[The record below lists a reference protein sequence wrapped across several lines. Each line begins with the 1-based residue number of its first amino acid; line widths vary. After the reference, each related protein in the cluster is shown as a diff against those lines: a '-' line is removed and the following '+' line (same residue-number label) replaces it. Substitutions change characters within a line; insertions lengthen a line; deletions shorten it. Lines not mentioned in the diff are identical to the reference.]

1 MRAFVA
7 GLCLAALAFG
17 ASAARDPLAAQRWR
31 SRILVV
37 SAPSAEDAGLKAQ
50 RIALGPVRDGLAE
63 RQLVVMEAVGPGPEA
78 VTLRKR
84 LNLPPDAFRA
94 VLIGKDGGVKLVSE
108 EPIPPQTLF
117 ATIDAMPMR
126 KDEMRSRQRGARSGD
141 GAPRDTNG

>member
-31 SRILVV
+31 ARILVV
-37 SAPSAEDAGLKAQ
+37 SAPSAGDAGLKAQ
-50 RIALGPVRDGLAE
+50 RAALGPVRDGLAE
-63 RQLVVMEAVGPGPEA
+63 RNLMVMEAVGTGPEA
-78 VTLRKR
+78 TALRKR
-84 LNLPPDAFRA
+84 LRLPPEAFRA
-94 VLIGKDGGVKLVSE
+94 VLIGKDGGSKLVSE

-126 KDEMRSRQRGARSGD
+126 KDEMRTRSSG
-141 GAPRDTNG
+141 P